1 MPAELVSYSR
11 TSQIFVGRFGKIKKD
26 LQLLTIL
33 RSNRFRSTQNALKHQ
48 NSWSAWKIDPKQVL
62 KKNFFLIQFSVE
74 MVKNLQFK
82 WSGKKLS
89 SVCAEFYAEHFC
101 QCMSSAKMLPVENIF
116 SPDIRTSGHPH
127 IRTSG
132 HHVSKILMTFKI
144 R

>member
-1 MPAELVSYSR
+1 M
-11 TSQIFVGRFGKIKKD
+11 
-26 LQLLTIL
+26 
-33 RSNRFRSTQNALKHQ
+33 RSNRFRSTQNSLKHQ
-48 NSWSAWKIDPKQVL
+48 NSWSAWKIDPKQVF
-62 KKNFFLIQFSVE
+62 KKIFFFIQFLVK
-74 MVKNLQFK
+74 MVKNPQFK

-132 HHVSKILMTFKI
+132 HPDIMSLRSWWLSKNVKKRKKKVKKNWKKNLWKKK
-144 R
+144 